1 VKSSKFQTLGIVSA
15 VTLLSTRGFCIP
27 DTAIKQAATGEA
39 VAHPVNS
46 YQYDD
51 TYIRYAENTV
61 KFDFTSQD

>member
-27 DTAIKQAATGEA
+27 DTAIKQ

-51 TYIRYAENTV
+51 TYIRYAENAV